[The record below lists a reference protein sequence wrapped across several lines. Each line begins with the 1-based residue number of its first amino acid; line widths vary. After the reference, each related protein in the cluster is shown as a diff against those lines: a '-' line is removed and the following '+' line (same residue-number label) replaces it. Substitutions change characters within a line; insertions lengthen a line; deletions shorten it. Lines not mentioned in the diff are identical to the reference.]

1 MANQY
6 PKRIDIHY
14 TVRSIEVYKN
24 FAGEIA
30 EKLRLIN
37 DKKNV
42 EVTFNWY
49 VTEKTA
55 NENDDEN
62 VELFDEITLLKG
74 MYPYPR
80 LNFQ

>member
-6 PKRIDIHY
+6 PKQIDIYY

-24 FAGEIA
+24 FAGEISD
-30 EKLRLIN
+30 KLRSIN
-37 DKKNV
+37 DKKNA

-55 NENDDEN
+55 NEDDDED
-62 VELFDEITLLKG
+62 VELFDEIILLKG
-74 MYPYPR
+74 MRPYPR